1 LKNKYKAENKILLPT
16 MDQKD
21 WFASWFN
28 TSFYHDLYAK
38 RNDEEAKAFMDSL
51 SVFFKWDQHV
61 KILDACCG
69 SGRHALYLE
78 SKGFQVF
85 GLDLSENN
93 ILQAKSLSENPHRW
107 QIADVRDFEL
117 PQKVDYTLNL
127 FTSFG
132 YFNSD
137 DEHVEMLKNINRN
150 LIDGGKLVLDFLN
163 VDRVKA
169 SLKEEE
175 TVKGVLAEYHLT
187 RSIQSNRIVKQIAFS
202 DGDVHHFFEERV
214 MAYSSEQITQ
224 LLALSGFEVLT
235 IWGDYQGVP
244 MLPSSPRCIF
254 IAQKNSNI

>member
-1 LKNKYKAENKILLPT
+1 

-38 RNDEEAKAFMDSL
+38 RNEEEAKAFIDSL
-51 SVFFKWDQHV
+51 SDFFKWDQNV

-93 ILQAKSLSENPHRW
+93 IRQAKSLSENPDRW
-107 QIADVRDFEL
+107 QIADVRDFNL
-117 PQKVDYTLNL
+117 PQQVHYTLNL

-132 YFNSD
+132 YFESD
-137 DEHVEMLKNINRN
+137 EDHVSMLRNINRN
-150 LIDGGKLVLDFLN
+150 LMERGILVLDFLN

-175 TVKGVLAEYHLT
+175 LVVGVLADYHIT
-187 RSIQSNRIVKQIAFS
+187 RSIQSNRIVKQIMFS
-202 DGDVHHFFEERV
+202 VEDVNHIFEERV
-214 MAYSSEQITQ
+214 MAYSSEQITE
-224 LLALSGFEVLT
+224 LLALAGFEVKT
-235 IWGDYQGVP
+235 VWGDYLGASMQA
-244 MLPSSPRCIF
+244 SSPRCIF
-254 IAQKNSNI
+254 IAQKKQ

>member
-1 LKNKYKAENKILLPT
+1 LKNKYNAENKILLPT

-51 SVFFKWDQHV
+51 SDFFKWDQKV

-117 PQKVDYTLNL
+117 PQQVDYTLNL

-132 YFNSD
+132 YFESD
-137 DEHVEMLKNINRN
+137 EDHVSMLRNINRN
-150 LIDGGKLVLDFLN
+150 LLDGGILVLDFLN

-175 TVKGVLAEYHLT
+175 VVAGVLAEYHLT
-187 RSIQSNRIVKQIAFS
+187 RSIQSDRIVKQIKFS
-202 DGDVHHFFEERV
+202 VEDVNHIFEERV
-214 MAYSSEQITQ
+214 MAYSSEQITE
-224 LLALSGFEVLT
+224 LLTLAGFEVKT
-235 IWGDYQGVP
+235 IWGDYHGAP
-244 MLPSSPRCIF
+244 MLASSPRCIF
-254 IAQKNSNI
+254 IAQKKQ

>member
-1 LKNKYKAENKILLPT
+1 LKNKYNTENKILLPT

-51 SVFFKWDQHV
+51 SDFFKWDQKV

-117 PQKVDYTLNL
+117 PQQVDYTLNL

-132 YFNSD
+132 YFESD
-137 DEHVEMLKNINRN
+137 EDHVSMLRNINRN
-150 LIDGGKLVLDFLN
+150 LLDGGILVLDFLN

-175 TVKGVLAEYHLT
+175 VVAGVLAEYHLT
-187 RSIQSNRIVKQIAFS
+187 RSIQSDRIVKQIKFS
-202 DGDVHHFFEERV
+202 VEDVNHIFEERV
-214 MAYSSEQITQ
+214 MAYSSEQITE
-224 LLALSGFEVLT
+224 LLTLAGFEVKT
-235 IWGDYQGVP
+235 TWGDYHGAP
-244 MLPSSPRCIF
+244 MLASSPRCIF
-254 IAQKNSNI
+254 IAQKKQ

>member
-1 LKNKYKAENKILLPT
+1 LKNKYNAENKILLPT

-51 SVFFKWDQHV
+51 SDFFKWDQNV

-117 PQKVDYTLNL
+117 PQQVDYTLNL

-132 YFNSD
+132 YFESD
-137 DEHVEMLKNINRN
+137 EDHVSMLRNINRN
-150 LIDGGKLVLDFLN
+150 LMDGGILVLDFLN

-175 TVKGVLAEYHLT
+175 VVAGVLAEYHLT
-187 RSIQSNRIVKQIAFS
+187 RSIQSNRIVKQIKFS
-202 DGDVHHFFEERV
+202 VEDVNHIFEERV
-214 MAYSSEQITQ
+214 MAYSSEQITE
-224 LLALSGFEVLT
+224 LLTLAGFEVKT
-235 IWGDYQGVP
+235 IWGDYHGAA
-244 MLPSSPRCIF
+244 MLASSPRCIF
-254 IAQKNSNI
+254 IAQKKQ